1 MLTKKQ
7 LKILNTFQKNKFK
20 ELTWKQ
26 VKELSKE
33 NSSSVIQDAIKAFL
47 NEELITE
54 EKIGT
59 SKLYAV
65 NHKNNKVYTYFETY
79 NKENLP
85 KQVLKSIKELEDS
98 LDKHTSFYSIVI
110 FGSFASGE
118 QKKDSD
124 LDIAVFI
131 EQEDKRKIVEAVF
144 KSMETKS
151 LLKIDGQVITK
162 DEFLEMLKV
171 DYENLGKEIA
181 KKHLIIHN
189 PIIFYSLIK
198 EGIKNGFKL

>member
-1 MLTKKQ
+1 MITKKQ
-7 LKILNTFQKNKFK
+7 LKILNVFQKNKFK

-33 NSSSVIQDAIKAFL
+33 NSSSLIQDAIKAFL
-47 NEELITE
+47 TEELITE

-65 NHKNNKVYTYFETY
+65 NQKNNKIYTYFETY
-79 NKENLP
+79 NRENLP

-98 LDKHTSFYSIVI
+98 LDKHTPFYSIAV
-110 FGSFASGE
+110 FGSYATGE

-144 KSMETKS
+144 KSMELKS
-151 LLKIDGQVITK
+151 LIKMDGHVITK

-181 KKHLIIHN
+181 RKHLIIHN
-189 PIIFYSLIK
+189 SIIFYSLIR
-198 EGIKNGFKL
+198 EGVKHGFKL

>member
-20 ELTWKQ
+20 KLTWKQ
-26 VKELSKE
+26 VKELSRE

-59 SKLYAV
+59 SKIYAV
-65 NHKNNKVYTYFETY
+65 NHKNNKVYTYFEIY
-79 NKENLP
+79 NKENLS

-98 LDKHTSFYSIVI
+98 LDKHTYFYSIVI
-110 FGSFASGE
+110 FGSFVSGE

-131 EQEDKRKIVEAVF
+131 EQENKRKIVEAVF

-151 LLKIDGQVITK
+151 LLKIDGHVITK
-162 DEFLEMLKV
+162 DEFLEMLNV

-181 KKHLIIHN
+181 RKHLIVHN
-189 PIIFYSLIK
+189 PAIFYSMLND
-198 EGIKNGFKL
+198 GIKHGFKL

>member
-7 LKILNTFQKNKFK
+7 LRILNTFQKNEFK
-20 ELTWKQ
+20 EITWKQ

-33 NSSSVIQDAIKAFL
+33 KSSSVIQDAIKAFL
-47 NEELITE
+47 TEELIKE

-65 NHKNNKVYTYFETY
+65 NHKNNKIYTYFETY

-98 LDKHTSFYSIVI
+98 LDKHTPFYSIVI
-110 FGSFASGE
+110 FGSYAIGE

-124 LDIAVFI
+124 LDIAIFI

-151 LLKIDGQVITK
+151 FIKIDGHVITK

-181 KKHLIIHN
+181 RKHLIIHN
-189 PIIFYSLIK
+189 PVIFYSLIK
-198 EGIKNGFKL
+198 DGVKHGFKL